1 MNPKLRAPLCD
12 VCKAM
17 LATLAGHIE
26 SLPTPEGQRRICE
39 GPHHKSTKSLL
50 MSAAWGCGICVRLD
64 EHLRRGEFRAKY
76 SRETTDR
83 PWLKYKF
90 VIHTDFNSFSLEFLD
105 WQGVSHL
112 GSFSGLQLETWMT
125 GQNDPRNLSSDNTGD
140 KDVIERAHSW
150 LSDCILQHQS
160 CKKHDRTDYYPPRLL
175 HLDEDSVRLIETN
188 NTKISGPYATLS
200 YCWGRNPRHLTLTT
214 NNIGAFRGGFKASHL
229 AKTFREAIQV
239 AQLLGLHLLWID
251 ALCILQS
258 GDGHVEDWQNH
269 LVEMA
274 VIYANC
280 VLNIAVDHGESAEA
294 GCFVSRDGDSIRP
307 CIFDIS
313 LLAQRT
319 MNTFPE
325 QEQPHHLDMHHVIDK
340 RFWSDLLSENP
351 LIGRGWVHQERLL
364 SPRILHFGKKQ
375 LAWECKSL
383 LACETF
389 PAGQKS
395 IIPGGRIPFS
405 FNGSTS
411 GRWYKVIEAYSAA
424 SLTNLQDKLP
434 AIAGI
439 AKRVAIERSAKYA
452 AGMFLSDFPESL
464 LWYYNDGPLGSV
476 VTPYRAPSWSW
487 ASREGK
493 VSFHRITGQYSEG
506 GTFARIDDIVLEYTD
521 DNNPFG
527 QLKSAFMR
535 ITAPVARIAWT
546 DSVNDTRI
554 LVNDIKLNPL
564 NSSNSMHEFSSFSGM
579 FSFDESTLVRPRL
592 ETSFLFLMYTD
603 TSLHGLILA
612 PIDKSAQPQRWMR
625 IGVFSLDLGYWKNR
639 KRQVADEIPYLEKYL
654 DVTIEL
660 V

>member
-1 MNPKLRAPLCD
+1 
-12 VCKAM
+12 
-17 LATLAGHIE
+17 
-26 SLPTPEGQRRICE
+26 
-39 GPHHKSTKSLL
+39 
-50 MSAAWGCGICVRLD
+50 
-64 EHLRRGEFRAKY
+64 
-76 SRETTDR
+76 
-83 PWLKYKF
+83 
-90 VIHTDFNSFSLEFLD
+90 
-105 WQGVSHL
+105 
-112 GSFSGLQLETWMT
+112 
-125 GQNDPRNLSSDNTGD
+125 
-140 KDVIERAHSW
+140 

-160 CKKHDRTDYYPPRLL
+160 CKNHAQTDYYPPRLL
-175 HLDEDSVRLIETN
+175 RLDEDSVRLIETK

-214 NNIGAFRGGFKASHL
+214 NNIDALRRGFKTSHL

-274 VIYANC
+274 EIYANC

-313 LLAQRT
+313 LLAHRT
-319 MNTFPE
+319 MNTYPE
-325 QEQPHHLDMHHVIDK
+325 LEQPHPLDTYHVIDK

-351 LIGRGWVHQERLL
+351 LISRGWVHQERLL

-375 LAWECKSL
+375 LAWECKGL

-389 PAGQKS
+389 HTEQKY

-411 GRWYKVIEAYSAA
+411 GRWYKVVEAYSAT

-464 LWYYNDGPLGSV
+464 LWYYNDGPLGGV

-493 VSFHRITGQYSEG
+493 VSFNRI
-506 GTFARIDDIVLEYTD
+506 
-521 DNNPFG
+521 
-527 QLKSAFMR
+527 
-535 ITAPVARIAWT
+535 
-546 DSVNDTRI
+546 
-554 LVNDIKLNPL
+554 
-564 NSSNSMHEFSSFSGM
+564 
-579 FSFDESTLVRPRL
+579 
-592 ETSFLFLMYTD
+592 
-603 TSLHGLILA
+603 
-612 PIDKSAQPQRWMR
+612 
-625 IGVFSLDLGYWKNR
+625 
-639 KRQVADEIPYLEKYL
+639 
-654 DVTIEL
+654 
-660 V
+660 